1 MTAGLWDRETF
12 VEKLRAIGERAYHD
26 KHPFHVAM
34 NEGRL
39 SPEALRGWVAN
50 RFYYQRNI
58 PIKDAAILANCQ
70 VREVRRAWI
79 HRILDHDGV
88 LFENVESAVLSGESE
103 APNALGTAHTTANE
117 GGIEA
122 WLRLGEAC
130 GISRDE
136 LLDNRR
142 LLPGVRFAVDAY
154 VNFAR
159 NRSWPIAI
167 ASSLT
172 ELFAPDLMAT
182 RLTAFEKFYQ
192 WIDSRGLDYFRR
204 RLTQARRDSN
214 EALAITLEYC
224 NTPELQRD
232 AVRALEFKCD
242 VLWSMLDTIHH
253 AYGGK
258 EERLPSRPNTR
269 KLDSCEGVV
278 RMGAAISDS
287 VRPRLAKGVRLQA
300 DSTTGQSVLLYP
312 EGVVE
317 LNETAHEILSR
328 CDGRTLGE
336 IVGELAEQYEADAH
350 ALTADVR
357 ETLSDL
363 KRRKLIEFT

>member
-1 MTAGLWDRETF
+1 MTTALWDCKIF
-12 VEKLRAIGERAYHD
+12 VEKLRAIGVRGYHD

-39 SPEALRGWVAN
+39 SPEALRGWIAN

-58 PIKDAAILANCQ
+58 PIKDAAILANCP

-88 LFENVESAVLSGESE
+88 SSEAVESDSSAVTLAEADVLSGECV
-103 APNALGTAHTTANE
+103 APHALGIAHGPANK

-130 GISRDE
+130 GLSREE
-136 LLDNRR
+136 LLDNRH

-159 NRSWPIAI
+159 REPWPIAI

-172 ELFAPDLMAT
+172 ELFAPDLMTT
-182 RLTAFEKFYQ
+182 RLAAFEKFYR
-192 WIDSRGLDYFRR
+192 WIDPRGLDYFRR
-204 RLTQARRDSN
+204 RVTQARRDSD

-224 NTPELQRD
+224 NTPELQRE

-242 VLWSMLDTIHH
+242 ALWSMLDAIHH
-253 AYGGK
+253 AYCAL
-258 EERLPSRPNTR
+258 EI
-269 KLDSCEGVV
+269 
-278 RMGAAISDS
+278 AA
-287 VRPRLAKGVRLQA
+287 PA
-300 DSTTGQSVLLYP
+300 
-312 EGVVE
+312 
-317 LNETAHEILSR
+317 
-328 CDGRTLGE
+328 
-336 IVGELAEQYEADAH
+336 
-350 ALTADVR
+350 
-357 ETLSDL
+357 
-363 KRRKLIEFT
+363 